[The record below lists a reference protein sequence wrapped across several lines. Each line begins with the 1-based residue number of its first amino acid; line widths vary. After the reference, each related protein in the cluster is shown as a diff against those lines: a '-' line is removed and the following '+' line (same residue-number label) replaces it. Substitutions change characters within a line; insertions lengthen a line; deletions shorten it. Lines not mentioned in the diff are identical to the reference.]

1 MRQALPK
8 VAADRQEFSRKTAG
22 TAGNGARPPHASEKS
37 VKSAPMGMRVT
48 VGDVLVDCDARELS
62 RGGVALHLSPKAFEL
77 LLLLIECRPK
87 AVSKRELQDRL
98 WPDTFV
104 VEKNLTNLIAEIR
117 KAVGDTPPAPR
128 LIRTVQR
135 FGYALREASPVVD
148 IEHARPANA
157 TGTVRLAWDGGTTT
171 LRDGDHIIG
180 RDPEASIV
188 LNVDSV
194 SRRHAIITVAGSY
207 ATLADLGSKNG
218 TSIGSAR
225 IDKVTRLVEGDQ
237 IHIGSVLL
245 TVRFADP
252 LDATKT
258 EMHPSGTWSG
268 LVSAGGIPRDES
280 SRFRDATL
288 TLQPGVNETTLRR
301 GPPVLSPGETFG
313 RFRLIQLL
321 GRGGMGEVYE
331 AEDLKSGER
340 VALKMSREVLA
351 TEQQREQFLRE
362 GRVVAAISHPH
373 LVYVVGT
380 EEIQEIPVLV
390 TELVTGTTLRA
401 RVTEGGPLPSI
412 EAVDIDP
419 SGHLRPGGAR
429 SPWRPAS
436 RRQAVQL
443 LRRPGRSG
451 QGRGLRSCD
460 LDKAQRNGYAKR
472 GRCGH
477 AGIRLARAASGRAA
491 GHQVGHLLSGR
502 DASLLADGA
511 RSAFRR
517 RGAGSRRPLAE
528 HAGTDARSAAQTGQD
543 RSAVSGAEPCPPA
556 PLLRAT
562 IDAARAVQLG
572 GTGVRHP
579 GPARARLRR

>member
-237 IHIGSVLL
+237 IHIGSVPAHGP
-245 TVRFADP
+245 VR
-252 LDATKT
+252 
-258 EMHPSGTWSG
+258 
-268 LVSAGGIPRDES
+268 
-280 SRFRDATL
+280 
-288 TLQPGVNETTLRR
+288 
-301 GPPVLSPGETFG
+301 
-313 RFRLIQLL
+313 
-321 GRGGMGEVYE
+321 
-331 AEDLKSGER
+331 
-340 VALKMSREVLA
+340 
-351 TEQQREQFLRE
+351 
-362 GRVVAAISHPH
+362 
-373 LVYVVGT
+373 
-380 EEIQEIPVLV
+380 
-390 TELVTGTTLRA
+390 
-401 RVTEGGPLPSI
+401 
-412 EAVDIDP
+412 
-419 SGHLRPGGAR
+419 
-429 SPWRPAS
+429 RPA
-436 RRQAVQL
+436 
-443 LRRPGRSG
+443 
-451 QGRGLRSCD
+451 
-460 LDKAQRNGYAKR
+460 
-472 GRCGH
+472 RCYED
-477 AGIRLARAASGRAA
+477 
-491 GHQVGHLLSGR
+491 R
-502 DASLLADGA
+502 DASFQVPVRPRERGRDSA
-511 RSAFRR
+511 R
-517 RGAGSRRPLAE
+517 
-528 HAGTDARSAAQTGQD
+528 
-543 RSAVSGAEPCPPA
+543 
-556 PLLRAT
+556 
-562 IDAARAVQLG
+562 
-572 GTGVRHP
+572 
-579 GPARARLRR
+579 